1 MKFDLFFLS
10 FLYKGTSGATY
21 GLPAVASLR
30 RKTTPLSFNHYSLR
44 LKTLICSVLKL
55 PMLTL
60 VVALRAIFVL
70 FWRIK

>member
-21 GLPAVASLR
+21 EA
-30 RKTTPLSFNHYSLR
+30 TPLSPYNPQTPC
-44 LKTLICSVLKL
+44 TLA
-55 PMLTL
+55 
-60 VVALRAIFVL
+60 VALRAIFVL